1 MTKNITKAASVAAEP
16 LLFDNWFDPVE
27 DGVRARVRGFIETM
41 LEEELDGAL
50 SRRRYVRGQPAEGEA
65 AVAGHRHGHRA
76 RTLTGTFGKTEI
88 SVPRARVRGADG
100 KTREWKNKTLRA
112 YQRRTK
118 AADAL
123 IAGAYLSGTNT
134 RRVRRALNAVFA
146 GEVGKDVVSR
156 TWRKVKGDWDAWN
169 ARSLSDEQIAR
180 LILDGTVARV
190 RLDKKATSISL
201 LVALGVRADGQK
213 VLLAVKNMGGESQA
227 AWRALLDDLVKR
239 GLKTPGLVSVDGA
252 PGLDA
257 ALAALWSDV
266 PVQRCTVHKHRNL
279 LAHAPERLHEEL
291 SADYTDMIY
300 AATRQEIEAR
310 RKAFIRKW
318 RLKCPGVADSLD
330 EAGDRLFTFT
340 RFPPEQWRSIRTTN
354 AIERLHEEF
363 KRRIK
368 TQTVLPSAETAA
380 MLFWALL
387 ASGQIVMR
395 KVDGWKTLAEKPS
408 GEIVLDQKIDIA
420 A

>member
-1 MTKNITKAASVAAEP
+1 MTKDTTKAAAVAADI
-16 LLFDNWFDPVE
+16 LLFDDWSDAIE

-41 LEEELDGAL
+41 LEEELDAAL
-50 SRRRYVRGQPAEGEA
+50 SRPRYGRRKPCDDNTLPPVVGC
-65 AVAGHRHGHRA
+65 RHGHRE
-76 RTLTGTFGKTEI
+76 RTLTGTFGKTGI
-88 SVPRARVRGADG
+88 AVPRARLSGDDG
-100 KTREWKNKTLRA
+100 KTREWKSQSLRA

-123 IAGAYLSGTNT
+123 IAGAYISGINT

-146 GEVGKDVVSR
+146 GAVGKDVVSR
-156 TWRKVKGDWDAWN
+156 TWRKTKGDWDAWN
-169 ARSLSDEQIAR
+169 QRSLTEEPIIR
-180 LILDGTVARV
+180 LILDGTVVRV

-213 VLLAVKNMGGESQA
+213 VLLAVKNMGGESEA

-239 GLKTPGLVSVDGA
+239 GLKTPELVIVDGA
-252 PGLDA
+252 PGLEK
-257 ALAALWSDV
+257 ALAALWQDV
-266 PVQRCTVHKHRNL
+266 AVQRCTVHKHRNL
-279 LAHAPERLHEEL
+279 LAHAPERLHEEI
-291 SADYTDMIY
+291 SNDYKEMIY
-300 AATRQEIEAR
+300 AKMKSEVEER

-318 RLKCPGVADSLD
+318 RLKCRAVADSLE
-330 EAGDRLFTFT
+330 EAGDKLFTFT
-340 RFPPEQWRSIRTTN
+340 RFPQSQWKSIRTSN

-368 TQTVLPSAETAA
+368 TQTVLPCAETAA

-387 ASGQIVMR
+387 ASGQIIMR
-395 KVDGWKTLAEKPS
+395 KVDGWDSLAEKPA
-408 GEIVLDQKIDIA
+408 DQTIDLA